1 MIFNLLILFIIIIMG
16 LAFLVGLAFLLN
28 NNTRKKGLLLT
39 GIPSSIILVCLL
51 FSLFNELFT
60 SKPQTKDLV
69 GTYHIVKVTRL
80 DFDKNTYDKYK
91 LQFFEN
97 GAFTLT
103 TTPFIDICQ
112 SGKYKVD
119 YDFDYNELS
128 LDCTNLFTSAHIDR
142 GFGNYRIEFVIG
154 DPDSG
159 ESIYFE
165 KVTTEL

>member
-1 MIFNLLILFIIIIMG
+1 MIFNLLILLIIIIMG
-16 LAFLVGLAFLLN
+16 LSFLVGLAFLLN
-28 NNTRKKGLLLT
+28 NNTRQKGLVLI
-39 GIPSSIILVCLL
+39 GIPSSIVFVCLL
-51 FSLFNELFT
+51 FSLFSELFA
-60 SKPQTKDLV
+60 SKPQTKDLI
-69 GTYHIVKVTRL
+69 GTYQIVKVTRL

-97 GAFTLT
+97 GTFTLT
-103 TTPFIDICQ
+103 ATPFIDVCQ
-112 SGKYKVD
+112 NGKYKVD
-119 YDFDYNELS
+119 YEFDYNELS

-165 KVTTEL
+165 KIKTEL

>member
-1 MIFNLLILFIIIIMG
+1 MIIMG
-16 LAFLVGLAFLLN
+16 LAFLVGLALLLN
-28 NNTRKKGLLLT
+28 NNTRKKGILLA
-39 GIPSSIILVCLL
+39 GIPSSIVIICLL
-51 FSLFNELFT
+51 FSWFSEQFT

-69 GTYHIVKVTRL
+69 GTYHIVKVTQL
-80 DFDKNTYDKYK
+80 NFDKNTYEKYK

-97 GAFTLT
+97 GTFKLT
-103 TTPFIDICQ
+103 PTPSIDVCQ

-119 YDFDYNELS
+119 YEFEYNELS
-128 LDCTNLFTSAHIDR
+128 LKCPNLYTSAHIDR

-165 KVTTEL
+165 KIENEL

>member
-1 MIFNLLILFIIIIMG
+1 MG

-28 NNTRKKGLLLT
+28 NNTRKKGLLLA
-39 GIPSSIILVCLL
+39 GIPSSIVLVCLL
-51 FSLFNELFT
+51 FSLSSELFT
-60 SKPQTKDLV
+60 SKPQTKDLI

-91 LQFFEN
+91 LQFYEN
-97 GAFTLT
+97 GTFTLT
-103 TTPFIDICQ
+103 KTPFIDLCQ
-112 SGKYKVD
+112 SGKYEVD
-119 YDFDYNELS
+119 YEFDSNELS
-128 LDCTNLFTSAHIDR
+128 LECKNLVTSAHIDR

-165 KVTTEL
+165 KIESDL